1 MNTNA
6 ILLAGGTGSR
16 LGGSIPKQ
24 YREIGGKPMIY
35 YSLQVLM
42 EHVGIETVR
51 IVADESWHVFI
62 LDSIDNAEWKKKFS
76 GFSKP
81 GENRQIS
88 IRNAL
93 EDMKKELTAETD
105 KNAGVLIHDAARP
118 FLSCELLDR
127 LMAAIDGN
135 DGVLP
140 VLPMKDTVYYSEDGK
155 CVSSLLN
162 RSKVLAGQAPELFNY
177 AKYWEANNCLSLDEM
192 LQINGSTE
200 PAVKAGM
207 KIAFVE
213 GDEQNFKVTTEADW
227 LRAKEVIEKSTSGNK

>member
-24 YREIGGKPMIY
+24 YMKIDGKPMIY
-35 YSLQVLM
+35 YTLQVLM

-51 IVADESWHVFI
+51 IVADESWHTFI
-62 LDSIDNAEWKKKFS
+62 LDCIDRPEWKKKLS

-93 EDMKKELTAETD
+93 EDMQTELTTENG
-105 KNAGVLIHDAARP
+105 KNVSVLIHDAARP
-118 FLSCELLDR
+118 FLSGELLDR

-135 DGVLP
+135 EGVLP
-140 VLPMKDTVYYSEDGK
+140 VLSMKDTVYYSEDGK
-155 CVSSLLN
+155 CVSSLLD
-162 RSKVLAGQAPELFNY
+162 RSKVLAGQAPELFDFT
-177 AKYWEANNCLSLDEM
+177 KYLEANNSLSMDEI
-192 LQINGSTE
+192 LQMNGSTE
-200 PAVKAGM
+200 PAIKAGM
-207 KIAFVE
+207 KIAFIE
-213 GDEQNFKVTTEADW
+213 GDEQNFKVTTKADW
-227 LRAKEVIEKSTSGNK
+227 IRAKAILEKRRIR